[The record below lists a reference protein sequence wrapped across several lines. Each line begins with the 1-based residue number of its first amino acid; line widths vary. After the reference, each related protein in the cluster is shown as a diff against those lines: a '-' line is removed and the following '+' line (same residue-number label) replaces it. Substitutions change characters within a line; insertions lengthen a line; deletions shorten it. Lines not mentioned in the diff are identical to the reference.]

1 MLTLNAA
8 GKSGNDAVDFIR
20 SSLSVDENELKILI
34 DGPAQSDAI
43 KKFLEAQGF
52 NNIFPEDDD
61 GALYLVASKV
71 DEQEEEE
78 ENEVPPVKVPER
90 YHEENNSCGVLV
102 SCDTGKQ
109 KFMFLKKFISSL
121 TKTQTKPDV
130 IALVNSAVKLLYIN
144 AASFL
149 MQSVNILCN
158 YSLKAAALFQLFN
171 NFVRFIGFGF
181 VHTGKEN
188 FFHFFPTALRVC
200 IEKIQFNKFWVIF
213 IPQTARTG
221 ERGNAAFYRH
231 TRSGKHYAT
240 FGRFNQFNCF
250 VHICYHIKY

>member
-130 IALVNSAVKLLYIN
+130 IALVNSAVKL
-144 AASFL
+144 AAYNSPSCDDLKRLEASGVQILISESCADRIGMTEAAGVGVVVGMSEILDEIFSCAKVV
-149 MQSVNILCN
+149 SV
-158 YSLKAAALFQLFN
+158 
-171 NFVRFIGFGF
+171 
-181 VHTGKEN
+181 
-188 FFHFFPTALRVC
+188 
-200 IEKIQFNKFWVIF
+200 
-213 IPQTARTG
+213 
-221 ERGNAAFYRH
+221 
-231 TRSGKHYAT
+231 
-240 FGRFNQFNCF
+240 
-250 VHICYHIKY
+250 